1 MSVNKELKKRIE
13 FTKKYKRLVIRDSG
27 RINHLNSYKIHLEV
41 AIWPIRYRETNHLG
55 RLKIMI
61 KVLDSLV
68 KTVRK
73 KVISL
78 RKSKKKLKFDYI

>member
-1 MSVNKELKKRIE
+1 MSVNIELTKRIE
-13 FTKKYKRLVIRDSG
+13 FKKKYKRLVIRDSG

-41 AIWPIRYRETNHLG
+41 AIRPR
-55 RLKIMI
+55 
-61 KVLDSLV
+61 
-68 KTVRK
+68 KTMRK